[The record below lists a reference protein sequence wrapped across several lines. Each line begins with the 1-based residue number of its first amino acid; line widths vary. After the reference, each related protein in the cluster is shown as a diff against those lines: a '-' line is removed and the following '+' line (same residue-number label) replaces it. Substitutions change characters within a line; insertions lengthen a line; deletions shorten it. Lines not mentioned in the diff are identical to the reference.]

1 MVVAGLEQD
10 VEALHAP
17 QPDDR
22 VAERELER
30 VAEVQLAGHVGRRVR
45 VDVRR
50 PRRVGVGVVEAFV
63 LPDALPTLLDAL
75 RTVERLHLHQEPIL
89 ASKRAGNP
97 MWSGSD
103 YVRSMPNRL
112 DRLLVA
118 ALAVLVVAGAAD
130 ALRHRHHARMPA
142 PPAVTTEAALPRAPV
157 PARVRL
163 VPSTT
168 AFLPRCA
175 NSSIQLDRRPG
186 AGRHAPLRGRPCHVP
201 PLHLRAVLRTA
212 DGRVA
217 YAGPALAYEDLS
229 GNYAGEG
236 VSHGR
241 LLGACRAGAA
251 TATVSGSGLSA
262 SGAIRCRTG

>member
-1 MVVAGLEQD
+1 
-10 VEALHAP
+10 
-17 QPDDR
+17 
-22 VAERELER
+22 
-30 VAEVQLAGHVGRRVR
+30 
-45 VDVRR
+45 
-50 PRRVGVGVVEAFV
+50 
-63 LPDALPTLLDAL
+63 
-75 RTVERLHLHQEPIL
+75 
-89 ASKRAGNP
+89 

-130 ALRHRHHARMPA
+130 ALRHRHHGRT
-142 PPAVTTEAALPRAPV
+142 PPRTAVTTEAALPRAPV
-157 PARVRL
+157 PARIRL

-175 NSSIQLDRRPG
+175 NSSIRLSVGPG
-186 AGRHAPLRGRPCHVP
+186 PHVSLRYAGRPCHVP
-201 PLHLRAVLRTA
+201 PLHLRAVVRTVDA
-212 DGRVA
+212 HIV

-236 VSHGR
+236 ESHGR

-251 TATVSGSGLSA
+251 TAVVSGSGLSA
-262 SGAIRCRTG
+262 AGSIHCRTG